1 MCGLVAVFDDS
12 LSAVEIKEL
21 TVELTKRIEHRGPDE
36 VGFHGG
42 DGWGLGHARLSI
54 IDPAAGIQPLISR
67 ASGAAV
73 VHNGEIYNHAALRV
87 AISDEREAAGK
98 SPFDFT
104 TGSDSE
110 VVLPL
115 FEDCDTAEAVAS
127 RLDGMFGIV
136 VVSADGERLMAARDP
151 CGIKPL

>member
-1 MCGLVAVFDDS
+1 M
-12 LSAVEIKEL
+12 
-21 TVELTKRIEHRGPDE
+21 EHG
-36 VGFHGG
+36 
-42 DGWGLGHARLSI
+42 A
-54 IDPAAGIQPLISR
+54 QPLRSPDGR
-67 ASGAAV
+67 LALAV
-73 VHNGEIYNHAALRV
+73 NGEIYNHAALRV